1 MATGNLTLVP
11 DAVAREISLDKAIG
25 LANGVHFVDRVSKRE
40 MFAQARVVMV
50 GAWCLESTRLLLNS
64 GLGGASGALGHY
76 LHDQFYISQG
86 VMASMPEARDGKS
99 ARGMVGGGGYIPRF
113 RNLVKEKPDRPDF
126 IRGYAMDFST
136 GGTPDAKY
144 FPSYGAALGK
154 DLASYRG
161 SAISATIMGEALAR
175 YENHVTLNKDVRDA
189 FEIAV
194 LNFKVKYTDNEFK
207 MALDAKNTLEEICHG
222 AGFEVLHGSDKMF
235 PPGYS
240 IHEVGTCRMGADA
253 KKSVLNSFNQMS
265 DTKNV
270 FVVGGSSFVT
280 SGPQNP
286 TMTIL
291 ALSMRASEYVA
302 EQMRVRAS

>member
-144 FPSYGAALGK
+144 FPSYGAVCVK
-154 DLASYRG
+154 RWRG
-161 SAISATIMGEALAR
+161 MRT
-175 YENHVTLNKDVRDA
+175 HVTLNKDVRDA
-189 FEIAV
+189 FGIAV

-207 MALDAKNTLEEICHG
+207 MALDAKNTLEEISHG

-302 EQMRVRAS
+302 QQMRVRAS

>member
-1 MATGNLTLVP
+1 
-11 DAVAREISLDKAIG
+11 
-25 LANGVHFVDRVSKRE
+25 
-40 MFAQARVVMV
+40 
-50 GAWCLESTRLLLNS
+50 
-64 GLGGASGALGHY
+64 
-76 LHDQFYISQG
+76 
-86 VMASMPEARDGKS
+86 
-99 ARGMVGGGGYIPRF
+99 
-113 RNLVKEKPDRPDF
+113 
-126 IRGYAMDFST
+126 
-136 GGTPDAKY
+136 
-144 FPSYGAALGK
+144 
-154 DLASYRG
+154 
-161 SAISATIMGEALAR
+161 MGEALAR

-302 EQMRVRAS
+302 QQMRVRAS